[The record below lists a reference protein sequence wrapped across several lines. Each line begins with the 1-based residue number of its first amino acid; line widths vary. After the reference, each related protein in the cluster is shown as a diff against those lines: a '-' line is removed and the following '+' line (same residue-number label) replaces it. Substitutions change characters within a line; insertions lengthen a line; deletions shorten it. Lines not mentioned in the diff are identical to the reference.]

1 MIFKRAI
8 PAVFIILSLAGT
20 GATGQFDTF
29 RPLRKESSVVNP
41 KDFAARR
48 GVQFVFHD
56 SAFYFAGTNIYDL
69 FTYGNGSNAETD
81 SGLEN
86 MFMNKARIDSQF
98 VRMEKIN
105 ARVVRTWMFN
115 HQPWH
120 GFEVKQGVYEKAQFS
135 QFDYIIESAKKHHV
149 MLVPALEN
157 YWEAYGGIDSV
168 LTWNSL
174 SSGQTG
180 RWKFFNKEKCPGC
193 FTTYKNYISY
203 VLNRVNHYSGI
214 AYKDDPTIFA
224 WDLMNEP
231 RYENATP
238 NENATGITL
247 RLWIDTMAAFVKSI
261 DKNHMVCAGFEG
273 QETALGYGGDCGN
286 PFGYVQASPS
296 IDFTSAHPYPTE
308 GWAGLNIEKTLTL
321 IRRWISISHDTLGK
335 PFFLGEFNAHNN
347 NANGT
352 RSEWWTAIYG
362 ELEKSGANGSAF
374 WWFSDRPYD
383 NANFGVTDGAAELSV
398 FTAHSKRMAAKNTPV
413 GTITC
418 ISATFIKPAFRM
430 KVTFVGNRSS
440 AESLSRQPHRMFFDV
455 RGNRLNRIES
465 NCVVIEK

>member
-1 MIFKRAI
+1 MILNPFIAVAFNVI
-8 PAVFIILSLAGT
+8 MAAGPAFSKT
-20 GATGQFDTF
+20 GAVT
-29 RPLRKESSVVNP
+29 VNP
-41 KDFAARR
+41 RDFASRR
-48 GVQFVFHD
+48 GTQFILHD
-56 SAFYFAGTNIYDL
+56 SVFYFAGTNIYDL

-98 VRMEKIN
+98 ARMEKIQ

-115 HQPWH
+115 HQAWH
-120 GFEVKQGVYEKAQFS
+120 GFEIKQGVYEKAQFS
-135 QFDYIIESAKKHHV
+135 LFDYIIEAAKKHRV

-168 LTWNSL
+168 LRWNSL
-174 SSGQTG
+174 SSGQAG
-180 RWKFFNKEKCPGC
+180 RWKFFNREKCPGC
-193 FTTYKNYISY
+193 FTTYKNYVSY
-203 VLNRVNHYSGI
+203 VLNRVNHYSGV

-238 NENATGITL
+238 NENTTGVTM

-273 QETALGYGGDCGN
+273 QETAFGYGGDCGN
-286 PFGYVQASPS
+286 PFGYVQASPY

-308 GWAGLNIEKTLTL
+308 GWAGLNIDKTVTL
-321 IRRWISISHDTLGK
+321 LKRWISISHDTLGK

-347 NANGT
+347 NGSGT

-398 FTAHSKRMAAKNTPV
+398 FTAHSKRMSAKNTPV
-413 GTITC
+413 GTVANPSSIKFR
-418 ISATFIKPAFRM
+418 SASRV
-430 KVTFVGNRSS
+430 KVTFISGRTTEAKSATLLRSPCY
-440 AESLSRQPHRMFFDV
+440 SLTGREIKNP
-455 RGNRLNRIES
+455 GENTI
-465 NCVVIEK
+465 VIEKVIGR